1 MASPCVPSLGRI
13 VHVES
18 DHEGV
23 AEMKSYGFTTDP
35 IPCFSVLLSRE
46 EVEEDGWER
55 ERHF

>member
-1 MASPCVPSLGRI
+1 LGRI